1 MKVGDLVKYKDYPE
15 NGYGIVL
22 RKDSQAGYDYIL
34 LYWHDADPNYDDYI
48 WERENWLEPISE
60 SR

>member
-1 MKVGDLVKYKDYPE
+1 MQVGDLVKYRKPNE
-15 NGYGIVL
+15 NNGYGIVL
-22 RKDSQAGYDYIL
+22 ENDDGYIL

-48 WERENWLEPISE
+48 WEREHWLEPISE